1 MIAIL
6 LIVGFVAGLLSG
18 CVGFGGGM
26 ILLPVIT
33 WFYGVEVAVPISTIA
48 QMISN
53 LSRAGMGWKEI
64 EWKHVGRFLLL
75 AVPLTAL
82 GAYGFSVVD
91 KVLATRLLSVLLILF
106 AIQKVRG
113 KLTLPQNRWTM
124 ILGGG
129 LTGLINGM
137 LGISGPLSSAVFFS
151 LGLAPVAYIA
161 SEATAA
167 AAMHVV
173 KAVVYNK
180 FNLMNGDIFL
190 TGIMIGASMM
200 LANYVANRFIRNV
213 NKQLYKKLVAG
224 VMILASI
231 FLFFTVK

>member
-53 LSRAGMGWKEI
+53 LSRAGIGWKEI
-64 EWKHVGRFLLL
+64 EWKQVGRFLLL

-91 KVLATRLLSVLLILF
+91 KVLATRLLCVLLILF

-113 KLTLPQNRWTM
+113 KLNLPQNRWTM

-224 VMILASI
+224 VMIIASI

>member
-53 LSRAGMGWKEI
+53 LSRAGIGWKEI
-64 EWKHVGRFLLL
+64 EWKQVGRFLLL

-91 KVLATRLLSVLLILF
+91 KVLATRLLCVLLILF

-113 KLTLPQNRWTM
+113 KLNLPQNRWTM

-200 LANYVANRFIRNV
+200 LANYVANRFIGNV

-224 VMILASI
+224 VMIIASI